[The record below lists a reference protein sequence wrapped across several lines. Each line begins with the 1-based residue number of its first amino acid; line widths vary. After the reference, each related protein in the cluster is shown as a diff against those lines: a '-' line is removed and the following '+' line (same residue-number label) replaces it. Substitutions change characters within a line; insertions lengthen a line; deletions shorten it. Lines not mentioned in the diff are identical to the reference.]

1 MKPPV
6 TALRWRLP
14 ARGKVPAPQLGRP
27 RPIEH
32 GESAVGTDQMFDTQR
47 ILGDG
52 NWSGQAIEVVIGRH
66 RVELQYAKSIILLEL
81 VDRASQK
88 IAVHGK

>member
-1 MKPPV
+1 
-6 TALRWRLP
+6 
-14 ARGKVPAPQLGRP
+14 
-27 RPIEH
+27 
-32 GESAVGTDQMFDTQR
+32 MFDTQR